1 MTSNNESFKQKA
13 TIFSQLISVEE
24 KCEYVYELLSEI
36 CPVEDGHATY
46 NEEHDNYQFFSG
58 GGSCSMRL
66 VMGPYG
72 DIEHFEFGCN

>member
-36 CPVEDGHATY
+36 LPC
-46 NEEHDNYQFFSG
+46 
-58 GGSCSMRL
+58 
-66 VMGPYG
+66 
-72 DIEHFEFGCN
+72 